1 VILSRPPGLKF
12 AETLSIRN
20 LATRRRYSRNLP
32 SISLSTKVVTN
43 WGVHRWRQRVGH
55 PGRYGAAS
63 RIYRKMYNS
72 IDGRRSEAHQM
83 GGNVT

>member
-20 LATRRRYSRNLP
+20 LATRRRYSRNLLYLFINE
-32 SISLSTKVVTN
+32 SSHEL
-43 WGVHRWRQRVGH
+43 GVHRWRQRVGH

-72 IDGRRSEAHQM
+72 IDGRRSVAHQM